1 MAKPR
6 KSAFHSASSQV
17 PRLLSVQQ
25 AAGELGISRTL
36 TYELMS
42 AGQLRSVK
50 VKRRR
55 FIPRESIEQFIAQ
68 LPASSP
74 GGGFGPALHAAGS
87 GAVHSGRVE
96 AGDA

>member
-1 MAKPR
+1 MAKSR

-25 AAGELGISRTL
+25 AAGKLGISRTL

-55 FIPRESIEQFIAQ
+55 SIPRESIEQFIAQ
-68 LPASSP
+68 QRRYAAS
-74 GGGFGPALHAAGS
+74 ALEERRLT
-87 GAVHSGRVE
+87 VRSGRACARE
-96 AGDA
+96 

>member
-1 MAKPR
+1 MAKSR
-6 KSAFHSASSQV
+6 KSSFLPTSLSV

-68 LPASSP
+68 LPTSSP
-74 GGGFGPALHAAGS
+74 AANFGKALHSAAVS
-87 GAVHSGRVE
+87 GVHDCPTE

>member
-1 MAKPR
+1 M
-6 KSAFHSASSQV
+6 
-17 PRLLSVQQ
+17 RLLSVQQ

-36 TYELMS
+36 TYELMF

-55 FIPRESIEQFIAQ
+55 FIPRESIEHFIAQ
-68 LPASSP
+68 LPPSSP
-74 GGGFGPALHAAGS
+74 GGSFAKGFDGTAFRGVRDS
-87 GAVHSGRVE
+87 SVE

>member
-1 MAKPR
+1 MAKSR
-6 KSAFHSASSQV
+6 KSSFLSTSSPV

-36 TYELMS
+36 TYELMF

-68 LPASSP
+68 LVD
-74 GGGFGPALHAAGS
+74 PALHAAGS
-87 GAVHSGRVE
+87 GAVHNGRME